1 MKKNIYEA
9 KRALVT
15 GATGFIGSH
24 LSKRLVKD
32 GWIVHVLV
40 REHSNICPLKNS
52 GDSINFHYYN
62 GSMATMTEILK
73 TAKPDVVFHL
83 ASMFIAQHTS
93 AQIDSLIQSNIT
105 FGVQLAEAMVLNG
118 IYCLIN
124 TGTSWQHF
132 EDKDY
137 SPVCLYAATKQAF
150 ESLLT
155 YYSESSKLKVIN
167 LKLFDSYGPEDYRP
181 KLFSLLRKAS
191 FDNSP
196 LIMSPGEQLIDLVYI
211 DDIVDAF
218 LKAASRIEGNDE
230 IRWEDFA
237 VTSRSPISLKE
248 VVNTYQAV
256 TGKKLSIKWG
266 ALPYRK
272 NEVMLPWS
280 KGKLIPGWKPQV
292 SLIEG
297 IKKMEEVQRAENL
310 EK

>member
-40 REHSNICPLKNS
+40 REHSNISPLKNS

-297 IKKMEEVQRAENL
+297 IKKMEKVQRAENL

>member
-32 GWIVHVLV
+32 GWIVHVIV
-40 REHSNICPLKNS
+40 REHSNLSPLKNS

-191 FDNSP
+191 FDISP

>member
-40 REHSNICPLKNS
+40 REHSNISPLKNS